1 MLPDRLYQPSV
12 QRLLIKVSLDGGI
25 FYKRLPPSLHNLPP
39 PPKRTYTK
47 KITFRNIKNK
57 RVQRFWKKLC

>member
-25 FYKRLPPSLHNLPP
+25 FIRGFHHHCIISPP
-39 PPKRTYTK
+39 PREHTPK

-57 RVQRFWKKLC
+57 RVQKFWKKLC